1 MQRMPGD
8 CTGSVLV
15 IFLVH
20 LVKISLR
27 QYSIMFS
34 FYFLLASCVNE
45 KELLKHGADVIGSAE
60 NEPRIKF
67 VTKCIYLH
75 KLQSLTELS
84 DRYEPVVSQHPS
96 VSMSLTLSVLI
107 LGVITAGCKSLPR
120 QGLKSDSLGDSKAL
134 S

>member
-1 MQRMPGD
+1 MPYP
-8 CTGSVLV
+8 TQN
-15 IFLVH
+15 FMVH
-20 LVKISLR
+20 LVQISLR

-45 KELLKHGADVIGSAE
+45 KEVLKHGAYVIGSPE
-60 NEPRIKF
+60 NEPRVEF

-84 DRYEPVVSQHPS
+84 DRYEPVVSLHPS

-120 QGLKSDSLGDSKAL
+120 QGLKSDSYC
-134 S
+134 

>member
-1 MQRMPGD
+1 MPYP
-8 CTGSVLV
+8 TQN
-15 IFLVH
+15 FMVH
-20 LVKISLR
+20 LVQISLR

-45 KELLKHGADVIGSAE
+45 KEVLKHGAYVIGSPE
-60 NEPRIKF
+60 NEPRVEF

-84 DRYEPVVSQHPS
+84 DRYEPVVSLHPS
-96 VSMSLTLSVLI
+96 VSMSLSLSVLI